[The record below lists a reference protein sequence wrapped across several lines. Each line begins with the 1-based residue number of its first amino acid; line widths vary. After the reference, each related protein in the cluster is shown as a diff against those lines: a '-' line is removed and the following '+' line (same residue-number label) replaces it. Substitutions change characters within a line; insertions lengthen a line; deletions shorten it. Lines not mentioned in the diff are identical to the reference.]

1 MTRRDFAIL
10 SLPLIV
16 ALFLAGCS
24 GGKGDPQAEAPPPL
38 KVERVED
45 RSVFQVDHP
54 ERFQLTQATEH
65 VATPQLKVTG
75 TVNPDISRAVP
86 VISIAAGRVVEI
98 DARLGDTV
106 KKGQLLL
113 KVQRLASSLEIIGH
127 LFGYAQATNT
137 RALALVGDA
146 DANAYE
152 LLFSFASSEGKE
164 QFLHLV
170 RTNDD
175 MENDYIENDFMS
187 PTAEEIRNARPFG
200 TVLPPDVVNHV
211 AQLHSATARDLPL
224 PESQL
229 KP

>member
-1 MTRRDFAIL
+1 MKNDTR
-10 SLPLIV
+10 LPTQMDWL
-16 ALFLAGCS
+16 CT
-24 GGKGDPQAEAPPPL
+24 
-38 KVERVED
+38 VEFIPED
-45 RSVFQVDHP
+45 D
-54 ERFQLTQATEH
+54 EE
-65 VATPQLKVTG
+65 
-75 TVNPDISRAVP
+75 
-86 VISIAAGRVVEI
+86 
-98 DARLGDTV
+98 ARLFAT
-106 KKGQLLL
+106 
-113 KVQRLASSLEIIGH
+113 EIIGH

-170 RTNDD
+170 RTNED
-175 MENDYIENDFMS
+175 MGNDYIENDFMS

-211 AQLHSATARDLPL
+211 AQPHSATARDLPL
-224 PESQL
+224 PQPQL